1 MGFYADLVR
10 GVKIDDDATYRNAPK
25 IIILRFY
32 ARRKAAGGEKERERK
47 RQQSCALLTQHPFAE
62 IRIYFIK

>member
-32 ARRKAAGGEKERERK
+32 ARRKAARKERPREREREI
-47 RQQSCALLTQHPFAE
+47 LTQHPFAE
-62 IRIYFIK
+62 IRIYFLK